1 MLIVFIKKENT
12 FTKLI
17 FLAIAKPKTSW
28 ITWANGLICCSMEA
42 QNIGFY
48 WVGALHL
55 GTNHTWNRY
64 DMCVDHPALRNGKKP
79 NQYHTAKKIV
89 YVLIQALSN

>member
-1 MLIVFIKKENT
+1 
-12 FTKLI
+12 
-17 FLAIAKPKTSW
+17 
-28 ITWANGLICCSMEA
+28 MEA